1 MGTKERR
8 ERERQEVRALI
19 LDAARELFATAGYEA
34 VTMRMV
40 AEKIEYSPTSI
51 YLHFR
56 DKQQLVQEICEHDFC
71 SLAAAFQR
79 IALVADP
86 VERVRQIGLAYVDFA
101 RAYPHHYR
109 LMFMMPTPPKA
120 PGEVCHE
127 RGNPEQDAYAFLRLT
142 IEQVQAA
149 GRLRPELEDIDL
161 VTQMCWAAVHGV
173 ISLHLAK
180 GADPWVEWRSI
191 SVTAEALID
200 SLNRGMFLPPV
211 TTGAH

>member
-8 ERERQEVRALI
+8 ERERQEMRALI

-40 AEKIEYSPTSI
+40 AEKIEYSPTAI

-56 DKQQLVQEICEHDFC
+56 DKQQLVQEICSTDFL
-71 SLAAAFQR
+71 SLAQAFQR
-79 IALVADP
+79 IALEADP
-86 VERVRQIGLAYVDFA
+86 VERVRQIGLAYVEFA
-101 RAYPHHYR
+101 QEYPHHYR
-109 LMFMMPTPPKA
+109 LMFMMPTPPK
-120 PGEVCHE
+120 PVEEVCHE

-142 IEQVQAA
+142 IEEVRST
-149 GRLRPELEDIDL
+149 GRLRPEFTDIDL

-180 GADPWVEWRSI
+180 GADPWVEWRPLR
-191 SVTAEALID
+191 VTAEALID
-200 SLNRGMFLPPV
+200 SLNRGMFLPPAS
-211 TTGAH
+211 TGVH